1 MIPVVLETWGRGER
15 LWDMYSR
22 LLRDRII
29 MLDELIEDKTASMI
43 CAQLLFLQAEAPDRT
58 AYVYINSPGG
68 VVTAGLAIYDTMRH
82 VACPVATLC
91 MGQAASMAAVLLA
104 AGQPGMRLALPSSR
118 IMVHQPSGGFRG
130 QASDAAIHTTEML
143 RLRAVLDDI
152 LAGATGLPPDAVAAL
167 TERDTFL
174 SVDEALELGLIDGV
188 VGA

>member
-1 MIPVVLETWGRGER
+1 MMPVVLESVGPRER

-29 MLDELIEDKTASMI
+29 MLDEPIEDKTASMV
-43 CAQLLFLQAEAPDRT
+43 CAQLLFLQAEAPD
-58 AYVYINSPGG
+58 APAHLYINSPGG

-82 VACPVATLC
+82 ISCPVFTLC

-104 AGQPGMRLALPSSR
+104 AGEPGGRRALPSSR

-143 RLRAVLDDI
+143 RLRALLDAV
-152 LAGATGLPPDAVAAL
+152 LAGATGLAPDAVSAL

-174 SVDEALELGLIDGV
+174 SAQEALELGIIDGV
-188 VGA
+188 V